1 MAQISIAGDTS
12 GTITLAAPAVSGTTT
27 LTLPATSGTIV
38 TGTTPSGTIVGT
50 TDTQTLTNKTL
61 TSPTLTTP
69 ALGTPA
75 SGVLTNCTGI
85 TLPAGSVLQVVSTTL
100 ATTMT
105 TTSTSYVDT
114 GVTATITPTSATSKI
129 LVIVNIVSSCTSAQ
143 GFKLLRGATAL
154 SLSTAG
160 SSINGTFGAFVSN
173 TNVCISSGFNY
184 LDSPATTSATIYKIQ
199 TIVDT
204 GTGGVNRRTADAA
217 FGFTSGIT
225 LLEIA
230 A

>member
-1 MAQISIAGDTS
+1 MSSVVIAGDTS
-12 GTITLAAPAVSGTTT
+12 GTVTLAAPAVAGTTT
-27 LTLPATSGTIV
+27 LTLPATTD
-38 TGTTPSGTIVGT
+38 TLVGRTT
-50 TDTQTLTNKTL
+50 TDTLTNKTL
-61 TSPTLTTP
+61 GTGTVLPT
-69 ALGTPA
+69 
-75 SGVLTNCTGI
+75 
-85 TLPAGSVLQVVSTTL
+85 GSVLQVVSTTL

-129 LVIVNIVSSCTSAQ
+129 LVIVNMVSSCTSAQ

-160 SSINGTFGAFVSN
+160 SSMNGTFGAFVSN

>member
-1 MAQISIAGDTS
+1 LASQINASNSGFGGIVSTGDS
-12 GTITLAAPAVSGTTT
+12 
-27 LTLPATSGTIV
+27 
-38 TGTTPSGTIVGT
+38 
-50 TDTQTLTNKTL
+50 
-61 TSPTLTTP
+61 
-69 ALGTPA
+69 
-75 SGVLTNCTGI
+75 SGVLQLQTAGTTALTIDTSQNATFAGTLTATGK
-85 TLPAGSVLQVVSTTL
+85 LVASSMPAGSVLQVVSTTL

-105 TTSTSYVDT
+105 TSSTSYVDT

-129 LVIVNIVSSCTSAQ
+129 LVIVNMVSSCNSAQ

-160 SSINGTFGAFVSN
+160 SALNGTFGAFVSN

-199 TIVDT
+199 TVVDT